1 MSSVICFGEV
11 LWDVFP
17 THKKVGGA
25 PLNVALRLKS
35 FGVDVHMI
43 SKIGKDLHGE
53 ELTKY
58 FLENSLDISTIQ
70 VDHNYKTGAVLVSL
84 DAKGSASYEIEY
96 PVAWDKIEVN
106 EKWIDLVKESDAF
119 IFGSLVCRD
128 AISKKSLVSLLTYA
142 KLKVFD
148 VNLRPP
154 HYAMPLLVELM
165 EKADLIKCNEEEL
178 EEICLALHFTGT
190 TMQEQI
196 KFLSKKTGTNKICVT
211 KGGDGAILFIDGQF
225 YINKGYVIK
234 VADTVGAGDSFLAA
248 LTYKL
253 LSNTSPQQALDF
265 AIAVGTLVAS
275 KSGANPALSNAQVL
289 DFIENKA
296 F

>member
-1 MSSVICFGEV
+1 MC
-11 LWDVFP
+11 D
-17 THKKVGGA
+17 
-25 PLNVALRLKS
+25 
-35 FGVDVHMI
+35 
-43 SKIGKDLHGE
+43 
-53 ELTKY
+53 
-58 FLENSLDISTIQ
+58 
-70 VDHNYKTGAVLVSL
+70 
-84 DAKGSASYEIEY
+84 
-96 PVAWDKIEVN
+96 
-106 EKWIDLVKESDAF
+106 
-119 IFGSLVCRD
+119 
-128 AISKKSLVSLLTYA
+128 
-142 KLKVFD
+142 
-148 VNLRPP
+148 
-154 HYAMPLLVELM
+154 
-165 EKADLIKCNEEEL
+165 
-178 EEICLALHFTGT
+178 
-190 TMQEQI
+190 
-196 KFLSKKTGTNKICVT
+196 